1 MASLFT
7 LPIIFSIPDDFPFD
21 KDELL
26 RSGID
31 ADIVE
36 LEPEEKGRRM
46 GYDEVNEALV
56 TRRSMIRAETQRIK
70 LTKKRAYETAEDMR
84 KTDENA
90 NSACGHLEN
99 LVKEPTRRTLP
110 VFESQWRLGDV
121 SEGAREEEEEHYPEN
136 VEEEEDGN
144 GGEDNFEDN
153 VVVGGDT
160 ATS

>member
-31 ADIVE
+31 ADVVE
-36 LEPEEKGRRM
+36 LEPEEKGRRT
-46 GYDEVNEALV
+46 GYDEVNEALS
-56 TRRSMIRAETQRIK
+56 TRRNMIRAETSRIK
-70 LTKKRAYETAEDMR
+70 LTKKRANETAEDMR
-84 KTDENA
+84 RTDENA
-90 NSACGHLEN
+90 SSARGHLEN

-110 VFESQWRLGDV
+110 VFESQWRLGNI
-121 SEGAREEEEEHYPEN
+121 SEGAMEENEEHAPEN
-136 VEEEEDGN
+136 VDEEEDGN

-153 VVVGGDT
+153 VVVGDT